1 MDGARMWIA
10 VGAGVVQGVMM
21 MFLAHWL
28 EISWGKAAACLI
40 VGYGIAFVTREIQD
54 EVSRDAAPARR

>member
-1 MDGARMWIA
+1 MGGARVWIA

-21 MFLAHWL
+21 MLLAHWL
-28 EISWGKAAACLI
+28 EISENKAAICLT
-40 VGYGIAFVTREIQD
+40 VGYVVAFVMREIQD

>member
-21 MFLAHWL
+21 MLLAHWL
-28 EISWGKAAACLI
+28 EISGSKVAICLI
-40 VGYGIAFVTREIQD
+40 VGYGIAFVTHEIQD